1 MGAYLERVAAALLG
15 ELGDAGFVLA
25 GAGAIREGG
34 LTDRPTHDIDL
45 FAHST
50 LTATQFADALTRAK
64 DLLTGLGLEVE
75 LVRSYQLFARLSVR
89 DDTGDA
95 IEVDMAVNW
104 RAEPPVML
112 RLGPSLAEA
121 DAVAGKLS
129 AVYSRGEVRDFL
141 DLDAIRSS
149 GRYSD
154 EQLLALG
161 RQHDDGFDGHMF
173 AQQLARVA
181 DIPASYAAQ
190 YGVTTDRF
198 ELVKQRTMDWARR
211 LLPKR
216 PEH

>member
-1 MGAYLERVAAALLG
+1 MPGCLGSGLPRTRGLGA
-15 ELGDAGFVLA
+15 D
-25 GAGAIREGG
+25 
-34 LTDRPTHDIDL
+34 DRPTHDIDL

-141 DLDAIRSS
+141 DLNAIRSS

-154 EQLLALG
+154 EQL
-161 RQHDDGFDGHMF
+161 F
-173 AQQLARVA
+173 AWPTSQQATQRST
-181 DIPASYAAQ
+181 ASPPIASN
-190 YGVTTDRF
+190 
-198 ELVKQRTMDWARR
+198 W
-211 LLPKR
+211 
-216 PEH
+216 